1 MKKLC
6 PLCGEKEM
14 EQRSGAFHY
23 DAGDCLDMI
32 FENSTWVYV
41 PRPLVME
48 SSSGLDEKI
57 ENFQYEKEGLLLPGQ
72 IKKIREKRGLT
83 QKKIA
88 ERPQ

>member
-1 MKKLC
+1 
-6 PLCGEKEM
+6 M

-32 FENSTWVYV
+32 FENSTWEECRSCGEIILS
-41 PRPLVME
+41 P
-48 SSSGLDEKI
+48 GLDEKI